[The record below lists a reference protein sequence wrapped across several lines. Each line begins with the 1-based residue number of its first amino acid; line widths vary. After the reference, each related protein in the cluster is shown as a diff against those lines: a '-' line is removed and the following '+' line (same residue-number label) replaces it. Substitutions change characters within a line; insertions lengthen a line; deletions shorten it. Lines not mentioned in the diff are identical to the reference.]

1 MTTLLALATEI
12 AEASVDDMDDRDDE
26 RDIEL
31 TDADVSCAVES
42 LDSID
47 VAETVCDVEWDKL
60 HKVTLAAA
68 TGNDD
73 AKDEIVAAIVKAI
86 RARAASE
93 LRDLAKTLRD
103 EIADRKFDP
112 DADPRLRGNDLA
124 DYRYE
129 VRKSEAA

>member
-47 VAETVCDVEWDKL
+47 VNDVICDVEWNKL

-68 TGNDD
+68 TGSDD
-73 AKDEIVAAIVKAI
+73 AKDEIVSAIVRAI
-86 RARAASE
+86 RARAACE
-93 LRDLAKTLRD
+93 LRDLAETLRD
-103 EIADRKFDP
+103 EIADRRFDP
-112 DADPRLRGNDLA
+112 DADPRLRGGDETDRL
-124 DYRYE
+124 YE
-129 VRKSEAA
+129 IYKSEAA